1 MLARYLIMVIY
12 AFIIVI
18 PTAMTNKNPDRNTI
32 KNLAEPGES
41 RSRILRHLA
50 GKKEDISSIVDLAPD
65 EYSLMPP

>member
-18 PTAMTNKNPDRNTI
+18 ATAMTNKNPDRNTI

-41 RSRILRHLA
+41 RSSILRHLA
-50 GKKEDISSIVDLAPD
+50 GKKEDNPSIVDLAPD
-65 EYSLMPP
+65 EYGLIPP

>member
-18 PTAMTNKNPDRNTI
+18 PTAMTNKNPDRNTM
-32 KNLAEPGES
+32 KDLEEPSDS
-41 RSRILRHLA
+41 RSSILRHLA
-50 GKKEDISSIVDLAPD
+50 GKKEDNPSIVDLAPD

>member
-18 PTAMTNKNPDRNTI
+18 ATAMTNKNPDRNTI

-41 RSRILRHLA
+41 RSSILRHLA
-50 GKKEDISSIVDLAPD
+50 GKK
-65 EYSLMPP
+65 

>member
-18 PTAMTNKNPDRNTI
+18 ATAMTNKNPDRNTL
-32 KNLAEPGES
+32 KDLAEPTDS
-41 RSRILRHLA
+41 HSSILRHLA
-50 GKKEDISSIVDLAPD
+50 GKKEENPGIVDLVPD